1 MGLTA
6 LACLA
11 AFLVILVL
19 YWPALNGRFVFDD
32 MSLPFALP
40 LRDYPLRAW
49 PIALRPALMISYWMN
64 YRLWGAGPY
73 SFHFVNLLIHA
84 VNTVL
89 VGLVLARLL
98 GKAGWTERKARTA
111 AIVGACFFMIH
122 PLQTESVSYVAG
134 RSESLA
140 ALFLLLAYVF
150 FLYRR
155 NDAISWKEACVVLV
169 LFAIGVRTKENAVSL
184 AAILLLTDWFWDP
197 EYSVSQIKANWRLY
211 VLMLP
216 GVAWAGVVVWRVLSE
231 SSTAG
236 FSVPT
241 FRWYQYA
248 FTEARAIF
256 TYIWMTICPIRQS
269 LDHDY
274 PASRTIT
281 EHYAIVYLI
290 VLLALIVTAGVWRR
304 RFPVAAF
311 GFLTFLIWLA
321 PTSSVVPLDDAL
333 VERRMYLPL
342 VGLILVGCEAWARL
356 RPSPKIAWSILAAMA
371 LFYGRLCYD
380 RNQLW
385 GDPDK
390 LEEAAAAQSV
400 DNPRPLLN
408 ITGVLIQQNRCAAA
422 TPYLERAERR
432 APNNYYVNAA
442 WGRVLVCLE
451 QYPAA
456 MDRFERARKLWT
468 TSQIYEWIGLL
479 YGKMGNTEA
488 AGQALQKSV
497 HLSPGSGS
505 AHGSLA
511 LWYEK
516 TDQLA
521 AAKREYRYALSIDRS
536 DTWAQM
542 GLLRV
547 GQRSMQS
554 AP

>member
-1 MGLTA
+1 
-6 LACLA
+6 
-11 AFLVILVL
+11 
-19 YWPALNGRFVFDD
+19 
-32 MSLPFALP
+32 
-40 LRDYPLRAW
+40 
-49 PIALRPALMISYWMN
+49 
-64 YRLWGAGPY
+64 
-73 SFHFVNLLIHA
+73 
-84 VNTVL
+84 
-89 VGLVLARLL
+89 
-98 GKAGWTERKARTA
+98 
-111 AIVGACFFMIH
+111 MIH

-197 EYSVSQIKANWRLY
+197 EYSVKKIKANWRLY

-281 EHYAIVYLI
+281 EHCAIVYLI

-321 PTSSVVPLDDAL
+321 PTSWFRWTMP
-333 VERRMYLPL
+333 
-342 VGLILVGCEAWARL
+342 W
-356 RPSPKIAWSILAAMA
+356 WSAA
-371 LFYGRLCYD
+371 C
-380 RNQLW
+380 
-385 GDPDK
+385 
-390 LEEAAAAQSV
+390 
-400 DNPRPLLN
+400 
-408 ITGVLIQQNRCAAA
+408 TC
-422 TPYLERAERR
+422 
-432 APNNYYVNAA
+432 
-442 WGRVLVCLE
+442 
-451 QYPAA
+451 
-456 MDRFERARKLWT
+456 
-468 TSQIYEWIGLL
+468 
-479 YGKMGNTEA
+479 
-488 AGQALQKSV
+488 
-497 HLSPGSGS
+497 
-505 AHGSLA
+505 
-511 LWYEK
+511 
-516 TDQLA
+516 
-521 AAKREYRYALSIDRS
+521 RS
-536 DTWAQM
+536 W
-542 GLLRV
+542 V
-547 GQRSMQS
+547 
-554 AP
+554 